1 MLNITRKMDGK
12 LAGVWAINTSPL
24 DNPFC
29 LGMAENP
36 DNICSYCYSQKIL
49 RGLRRNCRPSMKRN
63 GELLQKALVKI
74 PKIRKPH
81 LFRFSAH
88 GELFNRQHAE
98 NYFAI
103 ARNNP
108 HVTFAFWT
116 KRVNLLEGLEK
127 PENVILVYSS
137 PKLNVVSPL
146 PEGFNKVFTVFTG
159 RDNVPEGMK
168 INCAGKKCVA
178 CQLCYSHNDITFIN
192 ELVRKR

>member
-29 LGMAENP
+29 LKMAENP
-36 DNICSYCYSQKIL
+36 DNICSHCYSQKML
-49 RGLRRNCRPSMKRN
+49 RGLRRNCRSSMKRN
-63 GELLQKALVKI
+63 GDLLQEPLVRI

-116 KRVNLLEGLEK
+116 KRVNLLVGLEK
-127 PENVILVYSS
+127 PENVLLVYSS
-137 PKLNVVSPL
+137 PKLDVVSPL
-146 PEGFNKVFTVFTG
+146 PKGFDKVFTVFTG
-159 RDNVPEGMK
+159 RDNVPEGME

-178 CQLCYSHNDITFIN
+178 CRLCYSHNDITFIN